1 MAAAHHDVLPE
12 CAERMGTIQARLDNL
27 EEDGRDAR
35 TDYKELRKL
44 MVDGF
49 TAVRGDVATLKER
62 ARGWGIIGGLIGS
75 LGVGVVG
82 ALIIAAFL

>member
-1 MAAAHHDVLPE
+1 MAAVHHDVLPE

-27 EEDGRDAR
+27 EEDGREDR
-35 TDYKELRKL
+35 SDYRELRKL

-49 TAVRGDVATLKER
+49 TAVRNDVATLKER

-75 LGVGVVG
+75 LGVGIVG
-82 ALIIAAFL
+82 AVILAAMF